1 MAALAVIVI
10 ILGCIAYQYLKG
22 TLVKAFAAVITAVC
36 ASVVAFTYFEPL
48 ANVLISRNKLVPW
61 SQLLAFVLLFVVA
74 FAVLQTIASLLT
86 RRPVDLG
93 LAPERIGRVLCG
105 IILGLLMSGLVLT
118 AAAMAPIPTK
128 YPYQRFNPARPDAEK
143 PAKGLFNADGFAAG
157 WFSILSRG
165 SFSGKISF
173 ATIHPDFLDQLALN
187 RHSID
192 DGVSIITTSQQPI
205 EVPKK
210 NAVWPA
216 PDDLKDSDGE
226 PAPQKGAHTL
236 TIARIGIKK
245 AAIKDSGT
253 FTLSQL
259 RLVAKQKTDTGN
271 KFAGKGKNIYPVGY
285 LKTANQLTIKQLND
299 QIKIDRADFP
309 GKVRWIDFAFQ
320 VPNGFVPVLVQFKL
334 NNIAELPAPVTY
346 EQAPPPVPFIQMSEC
361 VTDIA
366 RLQPVTSAKIH
377 GIELAAG
384 TRLLSGSNLNISD
397 PNQWRNFQSER
408 SQKPAQFDEGR
419 INYVR
424 AEVILQKSAEDEE
437 APGKKKRTG
446 VQPFSKMLKPLGG
459 YKLLS
464 LKCNNPSA
472 GLAINADQLPTLV
485 ELSGLVHPPVGVI
498 TSTTRGDQLIYEV
511 DYCGLKA
518 DDTTDGLSIAED
530 TSIAQPFPDTVWLTA
545 QAQTI
550 SEFYVLY
557 LVKTGKRAIIIAA
570 KSADVQT
577 PAAFKEV
584 EGFSVK

>member
-10 ILGCIAYQYLKG
+10 ILACVAYQYLKG
-22 TLVKAFAAVITAVC
+22 TLVKAFAAVIAAVC
-36 ASVVAFTYFEPL
+36 ASVVAFTYFESL

-61 SQLLAFVLLFVVA
+61 SQPLAFVLLFVVA

-105 IILGLLMSGLVLT
+105 IILGLLISGLVLT

-128 YPYQRFNPARPDAEK
+128 YPYQRFDAARPNAENPGK
-143 PAKGLFNADGFAAG
+143 TLFNADGFAAG
-157 WFSILSRG
+157 WFSILSSG
-165 SFSGKISF
+165 SFSGKTSF

-187 RHSID
+187 RHNIS
-192 DGVSIITTSQQPI
+192 DGISIITTSQPI

-216 PDDLKDSDGE
+216 PEDLKDSDGT
-226 PAPQKGAHTL
+226 PAPQKSAHTL
-236 TIARIGIKK
+236 TIARVGLRKN
-245 AAIKDSGT
+245 ALKDAGT

-259 RLVAKQKTDTGN
+259 RLVAKQKTDNKGN
-271 KFAGKGKNIYPVGY
+271 FAGKGKNVYPIGY
-285 LKTANQLTIKQLND
+285 LKTANQLTVKQLND
-299 QIKIDRADFP
+299 QIKIDRTDFP

-346 EQAPPPVPFIQMSEC
+346 EQAPPPAPFIQMSEC

-366 RLQPVTSAKIH
+366 RLQPITSAKIH

-384 TRLLSGSNLNISD
+384 TKLLSGSNLNISD

-424 AEVILQKSAEDEE
+424 AEVILEKPAEDEE
-437 APGKKKRTG
+437 APAKKKRTG
-446 VQPFSKMLKPLGG
+446 IQPLSKMLKPLDG

-464 LKCNNPSA
+464 LRCNNPSA
-472 GLAINADQLPTLV
+472 GLAIKADQLPTLV
-485 ELSGLVHPPVGVI
+485 ELSGLIHPPVGVI
-498 TSTTRGDQLIYEV
+498 ASTKRGDQLIYEV
-511 DYCGLKA
+511 DYCALTA
-518 DDTTDGLSIAED
+518 EQTPDGLTITED
-530 TSIAQPFPDTVWLTA
+530 KTVARPFPDTVWLTA

-557 LVKTGKRAIIIAA
+557 LVKTGKRAIITAA
-570 KSADVQT
+570 KSADAQT
-577 PAAFKEV
+577 PAAFKEF